1 MPTTEERAEELRAW
15 FAGRLPDDWFTTA
28 PQISFDREEILVM
41 GEVADVDLDDDA
53 SDPAR
58 RAARAA
64 RIDRFREE
72 TRHTRMRIAD
82 DAEHRFGRRVAW
94 GAECGNERVLFTT
107 LSVPVMTRLRLPERK
122 VLDTLIE
129 SGVARSRSDAL
140 GWCVRL
146 VAANQSEWLENLR
159 DALVDVERVRSEGP
173 AA

>member
-1 MPTTEERAEELRAW
+1 MPTTEERGEELRAW
-15 FAGRLPDDWFTTA
+15 FAGRLPEDWFTTA
-28 PQISFDREEILVM
+28 PQINFDRDEILVT

-72 TRHTRMRIAD
+72 TRHARMRIAD
-82 DAEHRFGRRVAW
+82 DAEHRFGRKVAW

-107 LSVPVMTRLRLPERK
+107 LSIPVMTRLRLPERK
-122 VLDTLIE
+122 VLDTLID

-146 VAANQSEWLENLR
+146 VAANQSEWLDNLR